1 MVFATGEGAT
11 SLMKTLSDSN
21 PTLRRTEEPG
31 LCADP
36 LEVEA
41 VARIIEAGW
50 WAPTPDNWQSWRFRW
65 TGECI
70 EIFWDFETGTSF
82 LDVEHGVAYLSIGGA
97 ITNMEIVAN
106 AEGYDVR
113 VDLRSE
119 ADSSRPTARVF
130 LERASKRSS
139 SLAAVIPERCTNR
152 RPYARTRLEPE
163 MVERLEGL
171 EDSCHKARLSMLYE
185 RDEIENIGAMA
196 GEFDQFFLHNSKIHD
211 VIFRW
216 IRWTQEEVLRTRDGL
231 PLGSL
236 ELGSFDRLGL
246 MLLRKWP
253 RAKALARL
261 GMGRRLA
268 SRAAK
273 LYASSGAFGVISLPE
288 MSAEAAFEAGR
299 LLEKIWLVAAE
310 KNLAFQPIAG
320 PALLIMRNRLKG
332 GAGMDAR
339 LRDWAN
345 EVETNLRSLCRLEEG
360 TLPVLLFRVGEATP
374 PSARALRRPLDSV
387 TSGVTK
393 R

>member
-1 MVFATGEGAT
+1 MVFATVEGAT
-11 SLMKTLSDSN
+11 SHMKTPSYSD
-21 PTLRRTEEPG
+21 PAKRRGEEPG
-31 LCADP
+31 LFADP
-36 LEVEA
+36 LEAEA

-97 ITNMEIVAN
+97 VTNMEIVAN
-106 AEGYDVR
+106 AEGYDLR

-119 ADSSRPTARVF
+119 AYSNRPTARVF
-130 LERASKRSS
+130 LEPASKKSS

-152 RPYARTRLEPE
+152 RPYARTRLAPE

-171 EDSCHKARLSMLYE
+171 EGIGHKARLCMLFE
-185 RDEIENIGAMA
+185 RDEIEDIGAMA

-216 IRWTQEEVLRTRDGL
+216 IRWTREEVFRTRDGL
-231 PLGSL
+231 PLRSL
-236 ELGSFDRLGL
+236 ELNSIDRLGL
-246 MLLRKWP
+246 RVLRKWP
-253 RAKALARL
+253 RAKVLARL
-261 GMGRRLA
+261 GVGRRLA
-268 SRAAK
+268 SRAVK

-288 MSAEAAFEAGR
+288 MSADAAFEAGR
-299 LLEKIWLVAAE
+299 LLEKIWLMAAE
-310 KNLAFQPIAG
+310 KRLAFQPIAG
-320 PALLIMRNRLKG
+320 PALLIMRNRLQG

-339 LRDWAN
+339 LRDWAI
-345 EVETNLRSLCRLEEG
+345 EAERNLRSLCRLEEE
-360 TLPVLLFRVGEATP
+360 TLPVLLFRVGEAAP

-387 TSGVTK
+387 PSGVRK
-393 R
+393 

>member
-11 SLMKTLSDSN
+11 SLMKTLSYSN
-21 PTLRRTEEPG
+21 PAKRRAEEPG
-31 LCADP
+31 LSADP
-36 LEVEA
+36 LLAAA

-50 WAPTPDNWQSWRFRW
+50 WAPTPDNWQSWQFRW

-97 ITNMEIVAN
+97 VTNMEIIAN

-113 VDLRSE
+113 VDLRSQ

-130 LERASKRSS
+130 LEPASKRSS
-139 SLAAVIPERCTNR
+139 SLAALIPERCTNR
-152 RPYARTRLEPE
+152 RAYARTRLEPE
-163 MVERLEGL
+163 MVERLDGL
-171 EDSCHKARLSMLYE
+171 GDICLKTRLSMLYE

-196 GEFDQFFLHNSKIHD
+196 GDFDQFFLHNSNIHD

-236 ELGSFDRLGL
+236 ELSSLDRLGL
-246 MLLRKWP
+246 MVVRKWT

-310 KNLAFQPIAG
+310 KRLAFQPIAG

-332 GAGMDAR
+332 GAGLDAR
-339 LRDWAN
+339 LRDWAI
-345 EVETNLRSLCRLEEG
+345 EVERDLRSLCRFEEG
-360 TLPVLLFRVGEATP
+360 TLPILLFRVGEAAP
-374 PSARALRRPLDSV
+374 PSARALRRPLDAVARNV
-387 TSGVTK
+387 TT
-393 R
+393 

>member
-1 MVFATGEGAT
+1 
-11 SLMKTLSDSN
+11 MKTLSILN
-21 PTLRRTEEPG
+21 PAKRRAEEPG
-31 LCADP
+31 LSADP
-36 LEVEA
+36 LEAEA
-41 VARIIEAGW
+41 VTRIIEAGW

-82 LDVEHGVAYLSIGGA
+82 LDVAHGVAYLSIGGA
-97 ITNMEIVAN
+97 VTNMEIIAN
-106 AEGYDVR
+106 AEGYDLR

-119 ADSSRPTARVF
+119 TDSNRPTARVF
-130 LERASKRSS
+130 LKPTTKRSS
-139 SLAAVIPERCTNR
+139 PLAAVIPERCTNR

-163 MVERLEGL
+163 IIERLQDL
-171 EDSCHKARLSMLYE
+171 EDNCHMARLSMLYE
-185 RDEIENIGAMA
+185 RDEIEDIGAMA
-196 GEFDQFFLHNSKIHD
+196 GEFDQFFLHIPEIHD

-216 IRWTQEEVLRTRDGL
+216 IRWTREEVLRTRDGL

-236 ELGSFDRLGL
+236 ELNFSDRLGL
-246 MLLRKWP
+246 MVLRKWP

-261 GMGRRLA
+261 GMGRWLA

-310 KNLAFQPIAG
+310 KRLAFQPIAG
-320 PALLIMRNRLKG
+320 PALLVMRNRLKG
-332 GAGMDAR
+332 GAGMDTR

-345 EVETNLRSLCRLEEG
+345 EVERDLRSLCSLEEG
-360 TLPVLLFRVGEATP
+360 ILPVLLFRVGEASP
-374 PSARALRRPLDSV
+374 PSARALRRPLDV
-387 TSGVTK
+387 VARDTTK
-393 R
+393 